1 MVSFAEPA
9 HLWLVIAPIV
19 LVGFVLLRHRRRLD
33 QQRRLASPAVWNR
46 LMGGAPATGVWRM
59 VLWCLAALSLVLALA
74 RPQWGEIPT
83 EESVRTRD
91 LVLAIDVSDSML
103 CPDVSPSRLGK
114 AMEII
119 HRSLPGLEGNRIGVV
134 VFAGEAY
141 ALVPLTTDLEAVAAF
156 LAGITPGMVGRPG
169 SNLEAAVAASVRLLP
184 AEGDGRV
191 VMLFTDGENLQGNVE
206 AAARAVKD
214 AGATVVG
221 VVVGT
226 ERGGPIPA
234 LDESGGVSYKRNR
247 EGQPVVTRADA
258 STLRGMADV
267 VGGEV
272 VVAQEGEPVSK
283 IREAIEA
290 VRTREVE
297 TRRAPRRVERFPI
310 FLVLAAIFGVLA
322 FFLSPWRRRAVAAA
336 VVVVAV
342 TTGAGP
348 AWAQGPPPAAVPP
361 APAAVDA
368 PQAGQAA
375 DAEPVPVS
383 WWQRLIPGGSRR
395 LARQGASDWRNEDL
409 EGAVDGFA
417 GAAVLSP
424 KDPERLYDLGT
435 ALGAAGAA
443 EPALQLLQQAES
455 GGVGGASYNA
465 GTVALTGGQAEPAV
479 LSLRRALMANPQD
492 PDVKRNY
499 ELALRLLEQQQQ
511 QQQQQQEQQDDQQQD
526 EEEQDEEEQQQ
537 ENEPQPTPTPE
548 PGGGQQQPR
557 PTPTPDPNEGLFS
570 ALDRAEAD
578 AREGMRTPTPQ
589 AATVEKDW

>member
-1 MVSFAEPA
+1 MRFAEPV
-9 HLWLVIAPIV
+9 HLWLVLAPLV
-19 LVGFVLLRHRRRLD
+19 LVVLSYLRHRLRLA
-33 QQRRLASPAVWNR
+33 QQRSLASPAVWNR
-46 LMGGAPATGVWRM
+46 LMGGAPATGIWRM
-59 VLWCLAALSLVLALA
+59 VLWCLAAVSLVLALA
-74 RPQWGEIPT
+74 RPQWGELPT

-91 LVLAIDVSDSML
+91 LVFAVDVSDSML
-103 CPDVSPSRLGK
+103 CPDVGPSRLGRT
-114 AMEII
+114 MEII
-119 HRSLPGLEGNRIGVV
+119 HRSLPGLEGNRVGVV

-156 LAGITPGMVGRPG
+156 LAGVTPGMVGRPG

-191 VMLFTDGENLQGNVE
+191 VMLFTDGENLQGDVE
-206 AAARAVKD
+206 AAAKTVGD
-214 AGATVVG
+214 AGATIVG

-226 ERGGPIPA
+226 GRGGPIPV
-234 LDESGGVSYKRNR
+234 LDESGGVTYKRNR

-258 STLRGMADV
+258 STLRGMAEV

-272 VVAQEGEPVSK
+272 VVAQEGEPVVK
-283 IREAIEA
+283 IREAVEA

-310 FLVLAAIFGVLA
+310 FLVLAASFGVLA
-322 FFLSPWRRRAVAAA
+322 FLLSPWRRRAATAA
-336 VVVVAV
+336 VVAFVV

-348 AWAQGPPPAAVPP
+348 AWAQGPPPPAAVPP
-361 APAAVDA
+361 GPAAVDA
-368 PQAGQAA
+368 QQAGHDA
-375 DAEPVPVS
+375 DAEPMPVS

-395 LARQGASDWRNEDL
+395 LARQGASDWRNDDL
-409 EGAVDGFA
+409 EGAVEGFA

-424 KDPERLYDLGT
+424 EDPERLFDLGT

-443 EPALQLLQQAES
+443 EPALQLLQQAEG

-479 LSLRRALMANPQD
+479 QSLRRALMANPQD

-511 QQQQQQEQQDDQQQD
+511 EEQQQDDQQEQDQD
-526 EEEQDEEEQQQ
+526 EQEQDEQEQ

-548 PGGGQQQPR
+548 PEGGQQQPQ

-578 AREGMRTPTPQ
+578 AREAMRTPTPQ

>member
-1 MVSFAEPA
+1 MVSFAEA
-9 HLWLVIAPIV
+9 AVLWLLIGPLVLIAV
-19 LVGFVLLRHRRRLD
+19 VLLRHRKRLA
-33 QQRRLASPAVWNR
+33 QQRSLASPAVWDR

-59 VLWCLAALSLVLALA
+59 AMWCLAAASLVLALA
-74 RPQWGEIPT
+74 RPQWGEIPS
-83 EESVRTRD
+83 EESIRTRD

-103 CPDVSPSRLGK
+103 CPDVGPSRLAK

-119 HRSLPGLEGNRIGVV
+119 HRSLPSLEGNRVGVV

-169 SNLEAAVAASVRLLP
+169 SNLEAAVAAAVRLLP

-191 VMLFTDGENLQGNVE
+191 VMFFTDGENLQGNVE
-206 AAARAVKD
+206 TASKTVSD

-221 VVVGT
+221 VVLGT
-226 ERGGPIPA
+226 ERGGPIPVV
-234 LDESGGVSYKRNR
+234 DDSGSVTYKRNR
-247 EGQPVVTRADA
+247 EGQPVVTRAEA
-258 STLRGMADV
+258 STLRSMADV

-272 VVAQEGEPVSK
+272 VVADQGEPVAR

-297 TRRAPRRVERFPI
+297 TRRTPRKVERFPI
-310 FLVLAAIFGVLA
+310 FLTLAALFVLVA
-322 FFLSPWRRRAVAAA
+322 FLLSPWRRKATVAVVLIGVAA
-336 VVVVAV
+336 
-342 TTGAGP
+342 GAFP
-348 AWAQGPPPAAVPP
+348 VWAQGLPPAQPP
-361 APAAVDA
+361 APATQNVDA
-368 PQAGQAA
+368 AGQ
-375 DAEPVPVS
+375 ESPGGPPVP

-395 LARQGASDWRNEDL
+395 LARQGAADWRDDDL
-409 EGAVDGFA
+409 EGAVEGFA
-417 GAAVLSP
+417 GAAVLAP
-424 KDPERLYDLGT
+424 EDPERIYDLGT

-443 EPALQLLQQAES
+443 EPALQLLQQAEN
-455 GGVGGASYNA
+455 GGVVGASYNA

-479 LSLRRALMANPQD
+479 QSLRRALMANPED

-511 QQQQQQEQQDDQQQD
+511 QQEDDPKKDDQQEQEKD
-526 EEEQDEEEQQQ
+526 EQEQ

-548 PGGGQQQPR
+548 PGGGDQAPQ

-570 ALDRAEAD
+570 ALDRAEAEARD
-578 AREGMRTPTPQ
+578 AMRTPTPQ